1 MPFRIP
7 GLRFRGYRIKAFR
20 RAATSLLAGGWMLV
34 TAFRSPATAAAFTAS
49 IPESTFLACYFA
61 SAPLDSAARSV
72 FGSATDPQFAPRP
85 AASTPQTRYSF
96 LDQLDLPHPR
106 PPLPLRTVTSLR
118 IKAFCRTCRS
128 STRLPISPDLRSLP
142 AAVSIASYD
151 CGSTF
156 PVRYVLGGLL
166 FPSRVTGGAAESRS
180 RTSGTSDSQLNVS
193 LAAP

>member
-1 MPFRIP
+1 
-7 GLRFRGYRIKAFR
+7 
-20 RAATSLLAGGWMLV
+20 MLV

-166 FPSRVTGGAAESRS
+166 FLKSEGQAVLGRQSAYATPWLTDRHGYDPTWPDLPQFNPPSDFARS
-180 RTSGTSDSQLNVS
+180 PF
-193 LAAP
+193 APRCRLYC